1 MKRNISFNESF
12 PKYEKRKKDPDSEED
27 EDEDDSI
34 EKMEN
39 REFKKNYKNQFNE
52 NGKYLA
58 RQSNAASKLMSIKD
72 WEELDSE
79 SGPKGTYTGA
89 IELQEGPELEA
100 NLNALENRGDEYTPR
115 INKKTGEDI
124 SKKGVWGGKTRKG
137 KKEKKTKKVRKSK
150 KGKKGKKVKKSRKMR
165 KSRK

>member
-1 MKRNISFNESF
+1 MKRNISFNETF
-12 PKYEKRKKDPDSEED
+12 PKYEKRKRDSESD

-39 REFKKNYKNQFNE
+39 REFKRNYKNQFNE

-58 RQSNAASKLMSIKD
+58 RQSNAANQLMSINE
-72 WEELDSE
+72 WENLDSE
-79 SGPKGTYTGA
+79 SGPKASYTGVL
-89 IELQEGPELEA
+89 ELQEGPEIQA
-100 NLNALENRGDEYTPR
+100 NLNAMKNRGYKYKPR

-124 SKKGVWGGKTRKG
+124 SKKGIWGGKTRKG
-137 KKEKKTKKVRKSK
+137 KKGKKTKKTKKTK
-150 KGKKGKKVKKSRKMR
+150 KGKKSRKMR